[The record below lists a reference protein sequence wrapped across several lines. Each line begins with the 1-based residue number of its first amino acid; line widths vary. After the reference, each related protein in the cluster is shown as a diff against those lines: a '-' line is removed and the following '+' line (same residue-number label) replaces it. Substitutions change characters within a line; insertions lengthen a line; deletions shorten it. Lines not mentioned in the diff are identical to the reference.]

1 MTRAIR
7 ASVLGAVVMAMA
19 AAVCAADL
27 PSDVSGVA
35 SVVDGDTLD
44 VGAVTVRLHG
54 VDAPEA
60 GQRCERAD
68 GKSWACGLRAAD
80 RLASFA
86 DGRMVRCAVLD
97 RDQYARLIGR
107 CATPAADGGVPDV
120 GRQMVR
126 EGLAWAFT
134 RFSDDYVEDEADAR
148 ARRVGIWQGAAEA
161 PWDYRAARW
170 SAAAQAAPDPRCPI
184 KGNISWGG
192 ERIYHTP
199 WSPWYDRTSIRETDG
214 ERWFCDEAEARGAG
228 WRAARFR

>member
-1 MTRAIR
+1 MTGAIR
-7 ASVLGAVVMAMA
+7 TSVVAAVVMAMA
-19 AAVCAADL
+19 AAVYAADL
-27 PSDVSGVA
+27 PTEVTGVA

-44 VGAVTVRLHG
+44 LGAVTVRLHG

-60 GQRCERAD
+60 GQRCQRAD
-68 GKSWACGLRAAD
+68 GKSWPCGLRAAD
-80 RLASFA
+80 RLAGLA
-86 DGRMVRCAVLD
+86 DGRAVRCAVLE
-97 RDQYARLIGR
+97 RDQYGRLIGR
-107 CATPAADGGVPDV
+107 CAASGSDGGVRDV

-134 RFSDDYVEDEADAR
+134 RFSNDYVEDEVEAR
-148 ARRVGIWQGAAEA
+148 ARRTGIWQGAAEA

-170 SAAAQAAPDPRCPI
+170 SDAAQAAPDPRCPI

-199 WSPWYDRTSIRETDG
+199 WSPWYDRTSIRKADG
-214 ERWFCDEAEARGAG
+214 ERWFCDEAEARRAG